1 VVERERVSQEAFLSQ
16 AAAAGIEV
24 SGSHGEELIAFVR
37 NILAGLE
44 SLKELDVS
52 GIEPDMAFMP
62 LRE

>member
-1 VVERERVSQEAFLSQ
+1 MAEGERLSQEAFLSQ

-24 SGSHGEELIAFVR
+24 SGAHGEELFAFVL
-37 NILAGLE
+37 NTLVTLE

-52 GIEPDMAFMP
+52 ATEPDMAFMP